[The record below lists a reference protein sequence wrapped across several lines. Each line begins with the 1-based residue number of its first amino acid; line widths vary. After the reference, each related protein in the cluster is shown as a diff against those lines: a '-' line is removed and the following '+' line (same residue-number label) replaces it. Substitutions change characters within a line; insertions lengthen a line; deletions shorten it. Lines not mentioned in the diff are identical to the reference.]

1 MRIGAVAVAALIGA
15 CSRAPADA
23 TPEGALDGFLQACED
38 APHDPAAAA
47 RAYAL
52 LAPASRRA
60 LELRAQRATAVTGR
74 PVAPEQMLVPGFT
87 PLRFEISKTTTTIAP
102 DGARATVDVFG
113 PDPAAQHAKVPL
125 EREGGSW
132 RVVVPIP

>member
-1 MRIGAVAVAALIGA
+1 MRVATVIVAAALAG
-15 CSRAPADA
+15 CSRAPVDA

-38 APHDPAAAA
+38 APHDPTAAS
-47 RAYAL
+47 RALAL
-52 LAPASRRA
+52 LSPASRRT

-102 DGARATVDVFG
+102 DGVHATVDVVG
-113 PDPAAQHAKVPL
+113 PDPATQHAKVPL
-125 EREGGSW
+125 EREGSGW
-132 RVVVPIP
+132 RVIVPIP